1 MLILLFNALERVK
14 DSACP
19 KMFVMKRN
27 NDIEGKA
34 QLLLHGFFFFVG
46 RAEVLLHLSLCW
58 WRRG

>member
-1 MLILLFNALERVK
+1 MLILLFNALQRVK

-34 QLLLHGFFFFVG
+34 QLLLHVFFVG
-46 RAEVLLHLSLCW
+46 RAEVLLHLPLCW